1 MLQLGGVL
9 EATPALRAPG
19 ARVTLMVIGA
29 RGGAGLWRFSV
40 AGVEPLGDAAALK
53 LVHESERVHDTRV
66 EVWLDPAR
74 GHLPL
79 RAVLT
84 PPEGGAPLELN
95 LQREGSTGP

>member
-1 MLQLGGVL
+1 MRSSVRVKGFSRKSVL
-9 EATPALRAPG
+9 PLRPG
-19 ARVTLMVIGA
+19 NAIGA

-40 AGVEPLGDAAALK
+40 VGVEPLGDAAALK